1 MNTEEADIYFLLDHS
16 GSTRADFEDVK
27 KFIIGVLQQFNIGPN
42 QVRVG
47 VVKVDHDPT
56 LQFSL
61 TEHKNRVSL
70 EAAVKNISQPYGGT
84 ETGKA
89 LTYVANLFSQAK
101 ASRPAKV
108 QEILI
113 VITDK
118 ESQDEVSEPA
128 AELRIQGVSV
138 YAIGLRDASQE
149 ELLRMTADEAKQFYV
164 SNYDALNTLKNEV
177 ITDICSQEGKTN
189 TYTEKKS
196 MFLSGLK
203 QHTFRKTCKH

>member
-1 MNTEEADIYFLLDHS
+1 MLVIQSSLLGCVNTEEADIYFLLDHS

-27 KFIIGVLQQFNIGPN
+27 RFILGFLQLFNIGPN

-47 VVKVDHDPT
+47 VVKVDRDPT

-61 TEHKNRVSL
+61 MEHKNRISL
-70 EAAVKNISQPYGGT
+70 EGAVKKIIQPYGGT

-101 ASRPAKV
+101 ASRPGKV

-138 YAIGLRDASQE
+138 YAIGLRDAKQD
-149 ELLRMTADEAKQFYV
+149 ELLRMTADATKQFYV
-164 SNYDALNTLKNEV
+164 SNYDALNALKNEI
-177 ITDICSQEGKTN
+177 ITDICSQEGKAN
-189 TYTEKKS
+189 TYTEKNPC
-196 MFLSGLK
+196 FCLV
-203 QHTFRKTCKH
+203 

>member
-16 GSTRADFEDVK
+16 GITRVDFEDVK
-27 KFIIGVLQQFNIGPN
+27 KFILGVLQLFIIGPN

-47 VVKVDHDPT
+47 VVKVDRDPT

-61 TEHKNRVSL
+61 MEHKNRISL
-70 EAAVKNISQPYGGT
+70 EAAVKDIIQPYGGT

-89 LTYVANLFSQAK
+89 LTYVADLFSQAK

-138 YAIGLRDASQE
+138 YAIGLRDANQD
-149 ELLRMTADEAKQFYV
+149 ELLRMTADATKKFYV
-164 SNYDALNTLKNEV
+164 SNYDALNALKNEM
-177 ITDICSQEGKTN
+177 ITDICSQEGKAN

-203 QHTFRKTCKH
+203 QHTFKQT

>member
-16 GSTRADFEDVK
+16 ASTRTDFEDVK
-27 KFIIGVLQQFNIGPN
+27 KFILGFLQLFHVGPN
-42 QVRVG
+42 RVRVG
-47 VVKVDHDPT
+47 VVKVNRVPT

-70 EAAVKNISQPYGGT
+70 EAAVNKIIQPSEGT

-89 LTYVANLFSQAK
+89 LTYVADLFNQAR

-118 ESQDEVSEPA
+118 ESQDEVREPA
-128 AELRIQGVSV
+128 EELRIQGVSV
-138 YAIGLRDASQE
+138 YAIGVKNANKKEILNMTSDA
-149 ELLRMTADEAKQFYV
+149 TKQFYV
-164 SNYDALNTLKNEV
+164 SNYDGLNALKSEI

-189 TYTEKKS
+189 
-196 MFLSGLK
+196 
-203 QHTFRKTCKH
+203 Q